1 MELKSGDKLNISI
14 DLFNSEQRRVALRLA
29 PDAAETDNKDK
40 EAEKK
45 VTTKAKSSKAK
56 ETDRPTKAVKP
67 KK

>member
-14 DLFNSEQRRVALRLA
+14 DLFDSEQRRVALRLA

-40 EAEKK
+40 KAEKK
-45 VTTKAKSSKAK
+45 ETAMVKSSKAK
-56 ETDRPTKAVKP
+56 ETNRSTKAVKP